1 MSNFT
6 RVGVVTGANKGI
18 GYAIVRQLAL
28 QYPSSPLNNGPLLIC
43 EDGGL
48 ATIKFRPFD
57 VTNKSTI
64 TDLSTHLKK
73 NHPEGIDFFIN
84 NAGIALD
91 GFNPDI
97 VKRTFETNYYATLAA
112 TSTFLADLTSS
123 GRLVNLAS
131 SAGTLGRYSPAVRKR
146 FLDAATSGKLEDVDA
161 IMSDFAAAV
170 EMGKEKE
177 EGFPS
182 AAYAVSKA
190 GLIAGGKVL
199 GREHAGKEA
208 GKELYS
214 VDPGYVN
221 TDMSKGNGTRTP
233 DQGADTSVKLALK
246 VIGGGGQGEFWRD
259 GREVEW

>member
-1 MSNFT
+1 MRSYLT
-6 RVGVVTGANKGI
+6 
-18 GYAIVRQLAL
+18 AILQSDLTARDQSRGQSACGAL
-28 QYPSSPLNNGPLLIC
+28 QSDPALKQAKALSA
-43 EDGGL
+43 DGGL
-48 ATIKFRPFD
+48 TTIQYHAFD

-64 TDLSTHLKK
+64 DDLSTHLKQT
-73 NHPEGIDFFIN
+73 HPNGIDFFIN

-91 GFNPDI
+91 GFNADI
-97 VKRTFETNYYATLAA
+97 VKKTFETNYYATLSA
-112 TSTFLADLTSS
+112 TSAFLALLTSS

-146 FLDAATSGKLEDVDA
+146 FLDAASQGRIEDVDG
-161 IMSDFAAAV
+161 IMKDFAAAV
-170 EMGKEKE
+170 ENGKEKD

-199 GREHAGKEA
+199 GREQAGKG

-233 DQGADTSVKLALK
+233 DEGADTSAKLALK
-246 VIGGGGQGEFWRD
+246 VVGGGGQGEFWRD